1 MSGALDPRLPRSPAG
16 PYNPWMVAGMV
27 ALAPFMEVLDTTIA
41 NVALNHIAGSLAIS
55 QDESTWV
62 LTSYLVA
69 NSIVLPISG
78 WLAQVIGRKRF
89 YQICVVL
96 FTVSSVLCAASTS
109 LSMMVIARCLQ
120 GLGGGGLAPT
130 TQSMLAD
137 SFPPEKRAQGFALFG
152 VTVITAPA
160 TGPILG
166 GWLTDHLSWHWIF
179 LINLPVGLIAFT
191 VTAIFVSEPT
201 IMIKERR
208 ELLAK
213 RLRLDYL
220 GLFLVAVGFGLL
232 QIFLDKFEED
242 DGFSSPFI
250 VAVFSI
256 VVVSLSLLAVW
267 EWTHPNP
274 VLNLRLF
281 KSRNF
286 AIANGLMF
294 LVGFILISSTQL
306 LPQLTQTMLGY
317 DAETSGLCMAAGGA
331 ATLVMMP
338 IAGLTS
344 GRFVKPKWLLI
355 GALIW
360 LGLAT
365 ALLQGSMAPDVSFNT
380 LAMDRA
386 LQVCVLP
393 FLFVPITAAAYI
405 GVPARNFG
413 EAAALINQNRNIG
426 GSVGISIVTTLLT
439 WRTQF
444 HHARLAESITP
455 YTSLH
460 GMTVARIA
468 PILQNQAVFMSYL
481 DMFRLVG
488 ALALFAV
495 PAVLFMNA
503 RPPQPAARPG

>member
-1 MSGALDPRLPRSPAG
+1 MSGSADPRLPRSPAG
-16 PYNPWMVAGMV
+16 PYNPWMVAGMI

-41 NVALNHIAGSLAIS
+41 NVALNHIGGSLAIS

-78 WLAQVIGRKRF
+78 WLAQVIGRKRY

-109 LSMMVIARCLQ
+109 LTMMVIARCLQ
-120 GLGGGGLAPT
+120 GLGGAGLAPT

-137 SFPPEKRAQGFALFG
+137 MFPPEKRAQGFALFG

-179 LINLPVGLIAFT
+179 LINLPIGLIAFT
-191 VTAIFVSEPT
+191 LTAIFVSEPAV
-201 IMIKERR
+201 MIAERR

-220 GLFLVAVGFGLL
+220 GIALAAIGFGTL
-232 QIFLDKFEED
+232 QIFLDKFQEE
-242 DGFSSPFI
+242 DGFSSTFI
-250 VAVFSI
+250 VTTFCV
-256 VVVSLSLLAVW
+256 VVVSLSLLVVW

-286 AIANGLMF
+286 AIANALMF
-294 LVGFILISSTQL
+294 VVGFILISSTQL
-306 LPQLTQTMLGY
+306 LPQLAQTLLGY
-317 DAETSGLCMAAGGA
+317 NAETSGLCMAFGGM

-344 GRFVKPKWLLI
+344 GRIGKPKWLLI
-355 GALIW
+355 GALTW

-365 ALLQGSMAPDVSFNT
+365 VFLQGSIAPDVSFGT
-380 LAMDRA
+380 LSLYRG
-386 LQVCVLP
+386 LQVCALP
-393 FLFVPITAAAYI
+393 FLFVPITAAAYV
-405 GVPARNFG
+405 GVPPRNFG

-426 GSVGISIVTTLLT
+426 GSVGISIVTTLLA

-444 HHARLAESITP
+444 HHARLAEAITP
-455 YTSLH
+455 YGSLH
-460 GMTVARIA
+460 GMTVAQIA
-468 PILQNQAVFMSYL
+468 PILQTQAVFMSYL
-481 DMFRLVG
+481 DMFRFVG
-488 ALALFAV
+488 LLALIVV
-495 PAVLFMNA
+495 PAVLFLN
-503 RPPQPAARPG
+503 PPPPKPAA